1 VTEAVGRLPT
11 FIVIGAMKAGTTS
24 LYHYIRAHPQVFMP
38 GIKAPEFFVAE
49 SNWNRGIGWYRRL
62 FEPAG
67 DRAVAV
73 GEASNAYAKYPEYPG
88 VPERMASFVPDV
100 KLVYAVRD
108 PIERIWSHYRT
119 RVREGSEK
127 APIERAV
134 TDNPIYLDY
143 SRYALQL
150 DRYLDYF
157 PREQILVITAEEL
170 RDARRATI
178 RRVYGFIGVDP
189 DVVPD
194 DLDREFYRTDD
205 QPARSLV
212 PLWIRKGLKRH
223 VPAAKR
229 AKEFENNVFR
239 TLRQLRHAGG
249 GGETE
254 QARSNGDPTGNG
266 EHGGSDAWSGEAP
279 RDAIGIPEHVREQIV
294 EALSDDVSRLGA
306 LLGPDFEGWGGR

>member
-1 VTEAVGRLPT
+1 MTEAIGRLPT
-11 FIVIGAMKAGTTS
+11 FLVIGAMKAGTTS

-49 SNWNRGIGWYRRL
+49 SNWNRGIGWYRHL
-62 FEPAG
+62 FVPAG
-67 DRAVAV
+67 DRAFAV

-119 RVREGSEK
+119 RAREGSEK

-134 TDNPIYLDY
+134 FDNPIYLDY

-150 DRYLDYF
+150 DRYLEYF

-170 RDARRATI
+170 RDARRDTI
-178 RRVYGFIGVDP
+178 RRVYGFIGVDTDFIP
-189 DVVPD
+189 AE
-194 DLDREFYRTDD
+194 LDREFYRTDD

-229 AKEFENNVFR
+229 AKELENNVFR
-239 TLRQLRHAGG
+239 TLRQLRARRRENGA
-249 GGETE
+249 
-254 QARSNGDPTGNG
+254 QLARSDGSQADAGV
-266 EHGGSDAWSGEAP
+266 GGASKHAVGT
-279 RDAIGIPEHVREQIV
+279 IPKHVRERIV
-294 EALSDDVSRLGA
+294 EELAEDRIRLGA
-306 LLGPDFEGWGGR
+306 LLGPDFHGWDVG